1 MPEERLYTWIYRSN
15 RKDEMYLYL
24 KKQDAFDEVP
34 EALMKMFGEPSLVIA
49 LELSEEKKLAR
60 EDAQVVIKSL
70 HEQGFFL
77 QMPPNLEPD
86 LYDGP
91 Q

>member
-1 MPEERLYTWIYRSN
+1 MMSERVHTWIYRSS
-15 RKDEMYLYL
+15 RKEEMYLYL
-24 KKQDAFDEVP
+24 KKEGAFDDVP
-34 EALMKMFGEPSLVIA
+34 EALMAMFGEPTLVMG
-49 LELSEEKKLAR
+49 LELTPERTLAR
-60 EDAQVVIKSL
+60 EDSKVVLKSL

-77 QMPPNLEPD
+77 QMPPKLEPD

>member
-1 MPEERLYTWIYRSN
+1 MMSESLHTWIYRSS

-24 KKQDAFDEVP
+24 KEKDGFDEVP
-34 EALMKMFGEPSLVIA
+34 DALMAMFGEPSLVMG
-49 LELSEEKKLAR
+49 LELSPERTLAR
-60 EDAQVVIKSL
+60 ENSQVVISSL

-77 QMPPNLEPD
+77 QMPPKLEPD

>member
-1 MPEERLYTWIYRSN
+1 MSETVHTWIYRSS
-15 RKDEMYLYL
+15 RKEEMYLYL
-24 KKQDAFDEVP
+24 TEKDSFDEVP
-34 EALMKMFGEPSLVIA
+34 KALMAMFGEPSLVVG
-49 LELSEEKKLAR
+49 LELSPERTLAR
-60 EDAQVVIKSL
+60 EDSKAVIKSL
-70 HEQGFFL
+70 HDQGFFL

>member
-1 MPEERLYTWIYRSN
+1 MSEESLHTWIYRSS
-15 RKDEMYLYL
+15 RKEEMYLYL
-24 KKQDAFDEVP
+24 KKKDGFDKVP
-34 EALMKMFGEPSLVIA
+34 EALMKLFGEPSLVMG
-49 LELSEEKKLAR
+49 LELSEERVLAR
-60 EDAQVVIKSL
+60 EDSQVVINSL

-77 QMPPNLEPD
+77 QMPPELEPD

>member
-1 MPEERLYTWIYRSN
+1 MMSESLHTWIYRSS

-24 KKQDAFDEVP
+24 MVKDGFDEVP
-34 EALMKMFGEPSLVIA
+34 KALMAMFGEPSLVMG
-49 LELSEEKKLAR
+49 LELSPERALAR
-60 EDAQVVIKSL
+60 EDSRVVIKSL
-70 HEQGFFL
+70 HDQGFFL